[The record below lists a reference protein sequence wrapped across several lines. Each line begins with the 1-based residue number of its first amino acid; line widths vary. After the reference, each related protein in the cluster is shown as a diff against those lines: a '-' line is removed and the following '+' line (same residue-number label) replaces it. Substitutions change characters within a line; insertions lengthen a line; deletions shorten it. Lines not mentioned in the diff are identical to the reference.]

1 MSFHTQPRETSPL
14 IVTLYAEAVVVAAIF
29 CIVLSLMG
37 FPKDFGSESCGPQY
51 SAPCVADASGK
62 R

>member
-14 IVTLYAEAVVVAAIF
+14 IVTLYAELVVVLAIF
-29 CIVLSLMG
+29 VILFSLAG
-37 FPKDFGSESCGPQY
+37 FPKLGSESCGPQY